1 MKKSIII
8 IIEGDILKGKTHV
21 MYGLISGLA
30 FGMNLPQLTVLTLGA
45 LLPDIDHEKSAI
57 GHCIPIMGKH
67 SHHRGFYHSALFAA
81 LCFVLSPYLGIGV
94 LSHIVLDMFNVV
106 GVELL
111 WPIRIKMKAPGIS
124 IHTGKSFETWI
135 YAAGILGLGLL
146 IGFYHHKYGMM
157 HIMEYTKLGWE
168 EGYLNGI

>member
-1 MKKSIII
+1 MKKSSII

-21 MYGLISGLA
+21 LYGLTTGLA
-30 FGMNLPQLTVLTLGA
+30 LGMNLPQLTVLTLGA

-57 GHCIPIMGKH
+57 GHYIPIISKH

-111 WPIRIKMKAPGIS
+111 CALHLEYGSTEYSKDFLTDAKLSNTDKIIVLRNK
-124 IHTGKSFETWI
+124 
-135 YAAGILGLGLL
+135 Y
-146 IGFYHHKYGMM
+146 KYG
-157 HIMEYTKLGWE
+157 
-168 EGYLNGI
+168 